1 MTNSKMTCEAFDAAL
16 PDYLEATLDDS
27 ARASVERHLSECLR
41 CSALLRDLENI
52 RKEASMLPDLVPSRD
67 LWQGIEARITAPV
80 IPLAARPERQRRF
93 APAWMGIAAA
103 ALVVST
109 AGITYTLTSRSVRS
123 GQTKPIAQIVSPD
136 SETQSGTTTDSG
148 AAPNTPESVNVG
160 GGRPQ
165 SNGSSSR
172 IAQSDTRIRRGSP
185 SASLASQVIT
195 DREQS
200 EVVYGK
206 EIDMLQKIVSQRK
219 TQLDSATI
227 AIIETN
233 LQIID
238 AAIQQS
244 RAALA
249 RDPASQL
256 LGQQLTHALDKK
268 VELLRTAVMLPAS
281 T

>member
-1 MTNSKMTCEAFDAAL
+1 MTTANMTCEAFDAAL
-16 PDYLEATLDDS
+16 PDYLEGTLDDS
-27 ARASVERHLSECLR
+27 ARASVERHLSECLP

-52 RKEASMLPDLVPSRD
+52 RKEAATLPDLVPSRD
-67 LWQGIEARITAPV
+67 LWQGIEARIAAPV
-80 IPLAARPERQRRF
+80 IPLATRPDRQRRF
-93 APAWMGIAAA
+93 APAWMGVAAA
-103 ALVVST
+103 ALIVTT

-123 GQTKPIAQIVSPD
+123 RQTAPIAQTV
-136 SETQSGTTTDSG
+136 
-148 AAPNTPESVNVG
+148 TPESPTQAVATADSSNPAGAAESVDVG
-160 GGRPQ
+160 GVSTQRSGG
-165 SNGSSSR
+165 NSR
-172 IAQSDTRIRRGSP
+172 VAQNDAQIRRVSP
-185 SASLASQVIT
+185 RATLASQIIA
-195 DREQS
+195 DREHS
-200 EVVYGK
+200 EIVYGK

-227 AIIETN
+227 AIIEKN

-238 AAIQQS
+238 AAIEQS